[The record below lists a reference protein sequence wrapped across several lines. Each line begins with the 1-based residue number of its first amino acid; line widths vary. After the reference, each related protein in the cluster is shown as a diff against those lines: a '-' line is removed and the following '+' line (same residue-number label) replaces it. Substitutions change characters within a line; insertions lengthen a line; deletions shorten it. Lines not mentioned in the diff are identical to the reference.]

1 MEKRSPGRPR
11 AEYPYLT
18 RPHKHGRRW
27 RLLIVTGRSGGKRQ
41 GYYHKAPSLEAAQQW
56 AREFKRQI
64 AAGGRTVADA
74 VDGYLVHLKR
84 KGNKDGSVATAKYRL
99 RALLDYSLP
108 LVDLNQRRAQEMY
121 DDLVDEGVAA
131 DTHRGCLIS
140 GRAFGKFCVAK
151 GWMRAN
157 PFALVLPVGRKSK
170 GKAQLRVDEART
182 YMRHCF
188 KAWRETK
195 DRGAV
200 AGLLAL
206 MFSMRASEVS
216 QLVARD
222 IDDRG
227 RILRIAETEAKTL
240 ASKRAAAVPPA
251 LVPILLELAAAP
263 ATDAGHLFA
272 KESGEPADRHWV
284 LYHARRHMTA
294 AGVPVIT
301 AHGLRGTSAT
311 IGSAATGGAHVMADA
326 LGHESEA
333 ITRDAYIDRGA
344 MADAAAARVADLLN
358 DPDELETKS

>member
-1 MEKRSPGRPR
+1 MEKRKPGRPR

-18 RPHKHGRRW
+18 KPVKHGRWW

-41 GYYHKAPSLEAAQQW
+41 SYYHKAPTLEAAQQW

-64 AAGGRTVADA
+64 AAGGRTVQDA
-74 VDGYLVHLKR
+74 VDAYLEHLRR
-84 KGNKDGSVATAKYRL
+84 KGNKAGSVTTARYRL
-99 RALLDYSLP
+99 QALLDGAMA
-108 LVDLNQRRAQEMY
+108 LVDLNARRAQELY

-151 GWMRAN
+151 GWSRAN
-157 PFALVLPVGRKSK
+157 PFKDVLPVGRKSK
-170 GKAQLRVDEART
+170 GKEQLRVDEART

-206 MFSMRASEVS
+206 MFSLRASEVS

-222 IDDRG
+222 VDDRG
-227 RILRIAETEAKTL
+227 RILRIAEHEAKTL
-240 ASKRAAAVPPA
+240 ASRRAAKVPPP
-251 LVPILLELAAAP
+251 LVPVLLELAEYP
-263 ATDAGHLFA
+263 ACADGHLFA
-272 KESGEPADRHWV
+272 KESGVPADRHWV
-284 LYHARRHMTA
+284 LYHARKHMAA
-294 AGVPVIT
+294 AGVPVVT

-311 IGSAATGGAHVMADA
+311 IGSAATGGAQVMADA
-326 LGHESEA
+326 LGHENTT
-333 ITRDAYIDRGA
+333 ITKDAYIDRA
-344 MADAAAARVADLLN
+344 ALADAETERVAALL
-358 DPDELETKS
+358 DDLETKS